1 MNVEIWGDMHDI
13 LISWMRYILSA
24 VSSLHPSGCVV
35 YLWILSDSVYANLAY
50 LQYLLIK
57 VCIELTLVPFH
68 VNCDLLRALLNN
80 PEIEIMGLHHRAR
93 PPQRILATTTWRTYQ

>member
-1 MNVEIWGDMHDI
+1 MNVEIWGDIHDI

-50 LQYLLIK
+50 LQYLRIK

-68 VNCDLLRALLNN
+68 VNFVLLRALLNN
-80 PEIEIMGLHHRAR
+80 PERETMGQHRRAR
-93 PPQRILATTTWRTYQ
+93 LLQRIPATTTWRIYQ